1 MRINE
6 EHAVVKRII
15 VIGGGASGMVA
26 AIHAK
31 EEKNQVLILE
41 KNDRIGKKI
50 LATGNGKCN
59 LGNLFLEESCYYCE
73 DKERLRNILEKYGT
87 EDSVAFFEAL
97 GLMVREKN
105 GYLYPYCE
113 QAAAVLDVLRM
124 ELARRGV
131 DIQCGVQIVSC
142 IYQKEKNIFRLQDLN
157 GNTYTGDRVI
167 VACGGPASLKN
178 SGMDGYR
185 IAKSFGIKMRELV
198 PGLVQLRT
206 GEKQQKEIAGV
217 RCQAALTLCLDGK
230 EVRKERGELQFTEY
244 GISGIPV
251 FQMSRIAAYG
261 IRDCKRVM
269 VKIDFM
275 PEYTE
280 REVET
285 RIRQVWR
292 LRQQNH
298 YEDFQTGL
306 LHKKLNLFFLHKCG
320 WKPGE
325 TLGNVCEHSIQ
336 KLLHYYKGYEVP
348 IVGTNPFFNAQICA
362 GGIALEELNENF
374 EAKKQEGLYFTGEL
388 IDVDG
393 ICGGYNLHWAF
404 ATGTI
409 AGCAAKGREWHAEN
423 S

>member
-6 EHAVVKRII
+6 EYAAVKRII

-26 AIHAK
+26 AIHAI

-59 LGNLFLEESCYYCE
+59 LGNLFLKESCYYCE
-73 DKERLRNILEKYGT
+73 DKERLRSILEQYGT

-97 GLMVREKN
+97 GLMIREKN

-113 QAAAVLDVLRM
+113 QASAVLDVLRM

-131 DIQCGVQIVSC
+131 TIQCGVQIVSC
-142 IYQKEKNIFRLQDLN
+142 DYQKEKSSFRLRDRN
-157 GNTYTGDRVI
+157 GNIYTGDRVI

-178 SGMDGYR
+178 GGMDGYQ
-185 IAKSFGIKMRELV
+185 IAKSFDIKTRELV

-206 GEKQQKEIAGV
+206 GEKLQKEIAGV
-217 RCQAALTLCLDGK
+217 RCQAAISLCLDGK
-230 EVRKERGELQFTEY
+230 AVRKERGELQFTEY

-251 FQMSRIAAYG
+251 FQMSRVAAYG
-261 IRDCKRVM
+261 IQEHKRVT

-280 REVET
+280 QEVET
-285 RIRQVWR
+285 RIWQMWQ
-292 LRQQNH
+292 LRQQNR

-325 TLGNVCEHSIQ
+325 TLGNANEHGVQ
-336 KLLHYYKGYEVP
+336 KLLHYYKAYEVP

-362 GGIALEELNENF
+362 GGIALEELNESF
-374 EAKKQEGLYFTGEL
+374 EAKKQAGLYFTGEL

-409 AGCAAKGREWHAEN
+409 AGRAAKGKK
-423 S
+423 